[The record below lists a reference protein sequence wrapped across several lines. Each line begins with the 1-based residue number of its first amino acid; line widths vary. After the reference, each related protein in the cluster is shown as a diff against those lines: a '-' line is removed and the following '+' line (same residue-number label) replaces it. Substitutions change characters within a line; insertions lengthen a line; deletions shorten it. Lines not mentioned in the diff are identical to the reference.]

1 MLWGDDPQQDHA
13 VRQAAQAV
21 CVLTAEQRAERRPVY
36 GSSQNAK
43 CCAGREERPP
53 AISTLFRGG
62 KFLPNFCYGDA
73 SASTVARKATD
84 FVFESIRT

>member
-36 GSSQNAK
+36 RSSQNAK
-43 CCAGREERPP
+43 CCARQRSATSGDLHP
-53 AISTLFRGG
+53 FQGG

-73 SASTVARKATD
+73 SASTVARKMTD
-84 FVFESIRT
+84 FVIESIRT